1 MHSTNTDRPA
11 EEAAP
16 QGTRFSIAT
25 LMELTAACAVA
36 ASMSWMIGPLASVVL
51 MLAAFGIV
59 LKQGLV
65 VLLSAM
71 ALCGLA
77 GVHFIQQTHRGDYVA
92 VVVSLVFIAAFAWYR
107 ATVRRR
113 SLRRLATAT
122 DSYGQETE
130 KGHSP

>member
-1 MHSTNTDRPA
+1 MQVATDLA
-11 EEAAP
+11 E
-16 QGTRFSIAT
+16 
-25 LMELTAACAVA
+25 M
-36 ASMSWMIGPLASVVL
+36 MIVL

-65 VLLSAM
+65 VLLAAM

-92 VVVSLVFIAAFAWYR
+92 VVMSLIFIAAFAWYR
-107 ATVRRR
+107 ATVHRRT
-113 SLRRLATAT
+113 LRRLATAT
-122 DSYGQETE
+122 DLDEQETK